1 MEVSMQEAQNTKVVQ
16 DAYAAFGRG
25 DVEGILDR
33 LDDDVVW
40 RGVYGAG
47 PHVPTAGERR
57 GKAQVAE
64 FFKQVAQN
72 VSFSRFEP
80 TEFIA
85 SGSKVVALGHYAATT
100 PVGKAFDSDF
110 AMVFTLRNGKVTEF
124 QEFTDSAAVNAA
136 YAVGASV

>member
-1 MEVSMQEAQNTKVVQ
+1 MQEAQNTKVVQ

-72 VSFSRFEP
+72 VNFSLFEP
-80 TEFIA
+80 KEFIA
-85 SGSKVVALGHYAATT
+85 TGDKVVALGHYTATT
-100 PVGKAFDSDF
+100 PIGKAFDSDF

-136 YAVGASV
+136 YAMAAAV

>member
-1 MEVSMQEAQNTKVVQ
+1 MQEAENTKVVQ

-47 PHVPTAGERR
+47 AHVPTAGERR
-57 GKAQVAE
+57 GKAQVGE

-80 TEFIA
+80 ISTCA
-85 SGSKVVALGHYAATT
+85 PSRAATGLSLARSSQR
-100 PVGKAFDSDF
+100 PVAATGTARQ
-110 AMVFTLRNGKVTEF
+110 TIC
-124 QEFTDSAAVNAA
+124 SATAWVQPI
-136 YAVGASV
+136 YRP